1 MITAKSFPEVEE
13 HIASDPM
20 VFLYLS
26 QPKCSVCQTL
36 LPKVENL
43 LAQYPN
49 ITFLYV
55 NTADIPLAAGQL
67 SVFSIPTVM
76 LFADG
81 KEFLKLVR
89 TFGIQEIQYQI
100 DRIYEHFQ

>member
-1 MITAKSFPEVEE
+1 MIKVKSYDEVEK
-13 HIASDPM
+13 HIASGSL

-26 QPKCSVCQTL
+26 QPQCSVCLTL
-36 LPKVENL
+36 LPKVEDL
-43 LAQYPN
+43 LATYPN

-55 NTADIPLAAGQL
+55 NTEEIPLAAGQL

-81 KEFLKLVR
+81 REYFKLVR
-89 TFGIQEIQYQI
+89 TFGLQEIQNKI
-100 DRIYEHFQ
+100 DRIYAHFD